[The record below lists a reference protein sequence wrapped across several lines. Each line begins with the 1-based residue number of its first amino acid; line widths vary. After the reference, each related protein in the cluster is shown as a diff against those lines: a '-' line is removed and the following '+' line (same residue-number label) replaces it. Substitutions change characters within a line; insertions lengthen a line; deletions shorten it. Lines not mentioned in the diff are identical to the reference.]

1 MDAPGCDIRGAPLAA
16 YQRASPMNIQVENTS
31 SIEKKVTVE
40 VDPQRVARELDRAY
54 VGLGR
59 RVKLRGF
66 RPGKAPRQVL
76 ERHFRD
82 EVEKEVVEKL
92 VRDAFAEAVRQE
104 SIEAVAPPRVDVAE
118 PGLTSE
124 KPFKFTARV
133 EVKPRLA
140 PRDYRGVEVE
150 RRIPQVTDE
159 MVSDELTRMQDS
171 MAQLVPVEGR
181 FEAQEGDF
189 AVVDHV
195 ATVAGMPFPG
205 GTAQDITLRVSPG
218 DFFEGNVPQLAGK
231 RLGEQVAI
239 EQAFPADWHDVAQRN
254 QPARF
259 DITLKSLKT
268 RQLPALDDAFAK
280 DVGVEGVETLDQLRA
295 RIREEM
301 EKREK
306 VRADNELKD
315 NLVKAVLAKND
326 FEVPPSL
333 VERAIDVMLQGAATR
348 FARQGMDIRQM
359 GLDFAKLRGDLREQA
374 LLQVKGALLLEA
386 IADAEKIDPTDDDV
400 QAEIARTAA
409 EVKVPLAQLQRQMG
423 TDEGKASIRA
433 RLREDRALAL
443 MTSEARLKDSSGTSP
458 SSGA

>member
-1 MDAPGCDIRGAPLAA
+1 
-16 YQRASPMNIQVENTS
+16 MNIQVENTS

-40 VDPQRVARELDRAY
+40 VDPDRVARELERAY

-82 EVEKEVVEKL
+82 EVEKQVVEKL
-92 VRDAFAEAVRQE
+92 VGDAFAEAVRQE
-104 SIEAVAPPRVDVAE
+104 SIDAVAPPRVDVAE
-118 PGLTSE
+118 PGLAAE
-124 KPFKFTARV
+124 KPFRFTARV
-133 EVKPRLA
+133 EVKPRLE
-140 PRDYRGVEVE
+140 PKDYRGVEVE
-150 RRIPQVTDE
+150 RRVPQVTDE
-159 MVSDELTRMQDS
+159 MVADELTRMQDS

-205 GTAQDITLRVSPG
+205 GTAEGVTLRVAPG
-218 DFFEGNVPQLAGK
+218 DFFEGNIPQLAGK
-231 RLGEQVAI
+231 RLGEVVVL
-239 EQAFPADWHDVAQRN
+239 EQAFPADWHEAEQRN

-259 DITLKSLKT
+259 EITLKSLKT

-280 DVGVEGVETLDQLRA
+280 DVGVEGVETVDQLRA
-295 RIREEM
+295 RIREEL
-301 EKREK
+301 ERREK
-306 VRADNELKD
+306 ARADNELKD
-315 NLVKAVLAKND
+315 NLIKAALAKND

-333 VERAIDVMLQGAATR
+333 VERAIDVMLQGAAAR

-359 GLDFAKLRGDLREQA
+359 GLDFARLRGDLREQA

-386 IADAEKIDPTDDDV
+386 IADAENIQPTDDEV
-400 QAEIARTAA
+400 QAEIARAAA
-409 EVKVPLAQLQRQMG
+409 EVKVPLAQLQKQMG
-423 TDEGKASIRA
+423 TAEGKASIRA

-443 MTSEARLKDSSGTSP
+443 MTSEARLKDSSG
-458 SSGA
+458 A